1 VARLPALEPD
11 EVFEAARE
19 SGFFRVLAHAPEI
32 AQTLYAHL
40 ETVMGEG
47 RVPRRL
53 KELCAVLVSA
63 LNQCEYCMS
72 ARREEAQRLGVEPA
86 VLRDLHDYARSD
98 NYSDAEKAA
107 LAATIALTREP
118 RALPVNLWEGL
129 RKHFDAA
136 QIIEL
141 LAVIGLFNDLNR
153 LNNALDVSS

>member
-1 VARLPALEPD
+1 MARLPVREPD
-11 EVFEAARE
+11 DVFEAARE
-19 SGFFRVLAHAPEI
+19 SGFFRVLAHAPEV

-63 LNQCEYCMS
+63 LNQCEYCLS
-72 ARREEAQRLGVEPA
+72 ARREEAERLGVEPA
-86 VLRDLHDYARSD
+86 VLRELHDYARSEK
-98 NYSDAEKAA
+98 YSAAEKAA

-118 RALPVNLWEGL
+118 RALPANLWENL
-129 RKHFDAA
+129 REHFDAA
-136 QIIEL
+136 QIVEL

-153 LNNALDVSS
+153 INNALEIG